1 MTWYQSITSKVNYAG
16 DWRELGAALGEQRT
30 LGNME
35 ISPRAALC
43 DAERKV
49 VAD

>member
-16 DWRELGAALGEQRT
+16 RRELGAALGEQRT
-30 LGNME
+30 LGNTE
-35 ISPRAALC
+35 ISPRAAFC